1 MCGKAKGH
9 VPVSG
14 SRMNFRKNV
23 AAVIVD
29 DKGLI
34 LVGKRT
40 DVADAWQLPQGGV
53 DKDENEQ
60 CAVLREVFEE
70 TGIQPHFLNVVKKT
84 SVIRYLFPPEIRKG
98 MKFDGQEQIYFLIKI
113 VGPGW
118 SLERSDEFSDFEW
131 LDQNEVV
138 KRAVEFKK
146 NSYIEAFRQL
156 FGVKDGI

>member
-1 MCGKAKGH
+1 
-9 VPVSG
+9 
-14 SRMNFRKNV
+14 MNFRKNV

-60 CAVLREVFEE
+60 YAVLREVFEE

-118 SLERSDEFSDFEW
+118 SLERSDEFFDFEW

>member
-1 MCGKAKGH
+1 
-9 VPVSG
+9 
-14 SRMNFRKNV
+14 MNFRKNA

-29 DKGLI
+29 DNGLI

-40 DVADAWQLPQGGV
+40 DVPDAWQLPQGGI

-60 CAVLREVFEE
+60 DAVLREVFEE
-70 TGIQPHFLNVVKKT
+70 TGIEPVFLEIMKKT
-84 SVIRYLFPPEIRKG
+84 GTVRYLFPPEIRNE
-98 MKFDGQEQIYFLIKI
+98 MRFDGQEQIFFLIRIK
-113 VGPGW
+113 GSGW
-118 SLERSDEFSDFEW
+118 ELVRSNEFSDFEW
-131 LDQNEVV
+131 IDRSEVV

>member
-1 MCGKAKGH
+1 
-9 VPVSG
+9 
-14 SRMNFRKNV
+14 MNFRKNV

-40 DVADAWQLPQGGV
+40 DVADAWLPQGGV

-60 CAVLREVFEE
+60 YAVLREVFEV

-118 SLERSDEFSDFEW
+118 SLERSDEFFDFEW

>member
-1 MCGKAKGH
+1 
-9 VPVSG
+9 
-14 SRMNFRKNV
+14 MNFRKNV
-23 AAVIVD
+23 AAVIIN

-40 DVADAWQLPQGGV
+40 DVSDAWQIPQGGV

-60 CAVLREVFEE
+60 NAVLREIFEE
-70 TGIQPHFLNVVKKT
+70 TGIEPKFLDIVKKT
-84 SVIRYLFPPEIRKG
+84 SVIRYLFPPEIRKN
-98 MKFDGQEQIYFLIKI
+98 MKFDGQEQIYFLIKT
-113 VGPGW
+113 VGQGW

-131 LDQNEVV
+131 IDQNEVV

-156 FGVKDGI
+156 FGVKNGI

>member
-1 MCGKAKGH
+1 
-9 VPVSG
+9 
-14 SRMNFRKNV
+14 MNFRKNV

-118 SLERSDEFSDFEW
+118 SLERSDEFFDFEW

>member
-9 VPVSG
+9 VPVL
-14 SRMNFRKNV
+14 RDEMNFRKNV

-40 DVADAWQLPQGGV
+40 DVADAWQLPQGGA
-53 DKDENEQ
+53 DCNENEQ
-60 CAVLREVFEE
+60 DAVLREVLEE
-70 TGIQPHFLNVVKKT
+70 TGIQAQFLNVVKKT

>member
-1 MCGKAKGH
+1 
-9 VPVSG
+9 
-14 SRMNFRKNV
+14 MNFRKNA

-29 DKGLI
+29 DNGLI

-40 DVADAWQLPQGGV
+40 DVPDAWQLPQGGI

-60 CAVLREVFEE
+60 DAVLREVFEE
-70 TGIQPHFLNVVKKT
+70 TGIEPVFLEIIKKT
-84 SVIRYLFPPEIRKG
+84 GTVRYLFPPEIRNE
-98 MKFDGQEQIYFLIKI
+98 MRFDGQEQIFFLIRIK
-113 VGPGW
+113 GSGW
-118 SLERSDEFSDFEW
+118 ELVRSNEFSDFEW
-131 LDQNEVV
+131 IDRSEVV

>member
-1 MCGKAKGH
+1 
-9 VPVSG
+9 
-14 SRMNFRKNV
+14 MNFRKNV

-60 CAVLREVFEE
+60 YAVLREVFEE

-98 MKFDGQEQIYFLIKI
+98 VKFDGQEQIYFLIKI

>member
-1 MCGKAKGH
+1 
-9 VPVSG
+9 
-14 SRMNFRKNV
+14 MNFRKNV

-98 MKFDGQEQIYFLIKI
+98 VKFDGQEQIYFLIKI

>member
-1 MCGKAKGH
+1 
-9 VPVSG
+9 
-14 SRMNFRKNV
+14 MNFRKNV

-60 CAVLREVFEE
+60 YAVLREVFEE
-70 TGIQPHFLNVVKKT
+70 TGIQPQFLNVVKKS
-84 SVIRYLFPPEIRKG
+84 SVIRYLFPPEIKKG

>member
-1 MCGKAKGH
+1 
-9 VPVSG
+9 
-14 SRMNFRKNV
+14 MNFRKNV

-60 CAVLREVFEE
+60 DAVLREVFEE

>member
-1 MCGKAKGH
+1 MSGKVKEA
-9 VPVSG
+9 VPVLRG
-14 SRMNFRKNV
+14 EMNFRKNV
-23 AAVIVD
+23 AAVIVN

-40 DVADAWQLPQGGV
+40 DVADAWQLPQGGA
-53 DKDENEQ
+53 DCNENEQ
-60 CAVLREVFEE
+60 DAVFREVLEE
-70 TGIQPHFLNVVKKT
+70 TGIKPEFLKVIKK
-84 SVIRYLFPPEIRKG
+84 SSIIRYLFPPEIKKN

-113 VGPGW
+113 TGQDW

-131 LDQNEVV
+131 IDQNEVV

-156 FGVKDGI
+156 FGVKNGI

>member
-1 MCGKAKGH
+1 
-9 VPVSG
+9 
-14 SRMNFRKNV
+14 MNFRKNV

-60 CAVLREVFEE
+60 YAVLREVFEV

-118 SLERSDEFSDFEW
+118 SLERSDEFFDFEW